1 MIKIKPYQYKTG
13 QVCTRCI
20 MDDTVK
26 GISFD
31 KNGVCTFC
39 HIHDELEKA
48 YPLDEETPNRLQKI
62 IDKIK
67 KEGKG
72 KNYDCIVGLSGGK
85 DSSYTLVK
93 SVELGLRPLVVHFDN
108 GWNSDIAV
116 QNIKN
121 ICSKLNLH
129 LHTHVADWEEFKD
142 LQRSFLFASVPEG
155 EVPTDYVITS
165 VLTKLAAK
173 EKVKF
178 VIPGS
183 SFRTEG
189 TTPLSWTY
197 QDPKYIN
204 SIHEVFGTKKIK
216 SFPVMTTIEFLYYSF
231 IKRIR
236 HFRLLYYIDYHEEK
250 AVRHLEDNYS
260 WSNYGGKHFESTYTK
275 FYQSYILTRKF
286 NIDKRKLHYS
296 AKIRSGQM
304 LRKEALE
311 KVKKDPYAGGEEAI
325 KYTLK
330 KLEMSEVDFERIM
343 NEAPKSFL
351 DYPSLYKIILFF
363 KRPVFWANR
372 LGFIPDVIIKKYF
385 NFNFKVK

>member
-1 MIKIKPYQYKTG
+1 
-13 QVCTRCI
+13 